1 MICFLLGNLTFHF
14 IICLRKG
21 VESPPILIEIFDTW
35 MGMFSTWFQLNIIKY
50 WIASVVVYNLMKKPT
65 Y

>member
-1 MICFLLGNLTFHF
+1 MGL
-14 IICLRKG
+14 
-21 VESPPILIEIFDTW
+21 ESPPILIEIFDTW

-50 WIASVVVYNLMKKPT
+50 WISVVVYNLMKKPT